1 MKILIVGSGG
11 REFAIATKIKNA
23 DRKLYFAPGNGG
35 TKALG
40 ENTGISAEDIDSL
53 FEFAKK
59 EEIDYTIVGPEVPL
73 CEGIVDVFEDGGL
86 KIFGPRKEAAKFEA
100 SKAYTKKFLE
110 KYEIPTAA
118 FLETSDKKEGID
130 FAKKLLEKDGRV
142 VVKRDVLAAG
152 KGVYIIEDEE
162 ELEKKINFAIDE
174 DSKVVIEEFL
184 DGFETSML
192 VLTDSKSMITLPSA
206 KDHKKIFEK
215 EMGPNTGGMGCFAPN
230 IEADAFTDRIK
241 EEILGKILYGFQ
253 EENIDYRG
261 VLFIGFMINDS
272 GIYVLEFNVRFG
284 DPEAQVVLELID
296 NDLLD
301 VLARTSEGKLD
312 EVDLKVNDK
321 NALCLV
327 LASEGY
333 PASYEKGKEITFEL
347 TESKI
352 YHAGTTEE
360 DGKILTNGGRVLN
373 VVYSGDDFDSVI
385 DQVYQDAEKIN
396 FEGKYYRK
404 DIGPKVQ
411 RVYVRKKDAYDFESK
426 EIKKQIEDQL
436 GIELEKL
443 RIYKRYDLETSKEN
457 VEKIIP
463 TVLSEK
469 PVDDV
474 YFGEDALK
482 LQASMDYAL
491 GVEYLPGQFDQRKQG
506 VLDTAS
512 LLIDEEFDL
521 KTSTIY
527 EIEGASKED
536 LKRIEKFL
544 VNPVDSQKVSLLG
557 IPSTLKT
564 ERIKDLTNIVYEGF
578 TSYGKEE
585 LEGFIEDHGLAMS
598 YDDLEMVRD
607 YFKSLERDPNE
618 TEIKILDTYWSD
630 HCRHTTFNTALDIK
644 MNPESLID
652 QAIKESFD
660 KYLAMRDELD
670 IQKPI
675 SLMSFGTILAKYM
688 RKKNIFDDIE
698 VSSEINACSIYVKVR
713 TEEDGEEKL
722 EDYLLMFKNE
732 THNHPTEIEPFGGA
746 STCLGGAIRD
756 PLSGRA
762 YVYQAMRVTGA
773 GNILENALDTREGK
787 LPQVKI
793 TREAANGYASY
804 GNQIGL
810 PAGIV
815 EEVFH
820 PGYVAKRMECGAV
833 VAAAPVENVKRLEPQ
848 AGDKVILLGGKTG
861 RDGIG
866 GATGSSKSHNIESI
880 KTESAQV
887 QKGNA
892 PEERKIQRLFRRHE
906 VASLIKKC
914 NDFGAGGVSVAIG
927 ELHDG
932 IDVYLERVPLKYQG
946 LRPFEIAISES
957 QERMAAVVEEKD
969 VEVFMKYCEEE
980 NLEATVVADIT
991 DSKRLRIFYED
1002 QTIADLSYDFINTN
1016 GAERYARVSML
1027 SEDLPKTLTEK
1038 DDDPEKLY
1046 DKVKDLNITSQRNLI
1061 EKFDSTVGVNTVIN
1075 PLGGKKLVNP
1085 AQAMVAKIPVM
1096 GKNSKTVSVMS
1107 YGFDPYLSE
1116 ESQYL
1121 GGYYAVIESISKLIA
1136 MGSDLEQIRLSFQ
1149 EFYEKMEDEK
1159 SWSKPLKSLL
1169 GAFEVTNFFKMPPI
1183 GGKDSMSGTFE
1194 DISVPPTLIS
1204 FAITTEDVENIKSN
1218 DLKGLGKL
1226 GLVKTSYKEDLT
1238 LDLEELRK
1246 NYELII
1252 KDMREGNII
1261 SAIPVGRKGLLPSIY
1276 EQALGNTGFEL
1287 SYDNLY
1293 NPMYGSFVVEY
1304 KEDRDFIENIGSFTD
1319 QIIVNSVKLDEKKLE
1334 EGYLNT
1340 LDKVFGPK
1348 EEIDYQK
1355 LSPKTKKDRRLKSK
1369 KPTDKPLVT
1378 ILAAPGTNCEWDTQK
1393 AFEKHGA
1400 EANIVLFKNQ
1410 NTDDI
1415 KESIDKLAQS
1425 IRKSQ
1430 IFAIPGGFSLGD
1442 EPDGSAKFL
1451 ANIIRNKEVKEAI
1464 YYLLEEND
1472 GLILGICNGF
1482 QALIKTG
1489 LLPYGRIT
1497 EPQTDDPTLTF
1508 NTNRRHISTFV
1519 DTICLSNNSPWT
1531 KGLDLDKIYKM
1542 PISHGEGRFI
1552 VNEEK
1557 LEELLEND
1565 QVFSLYK
1572 VSPNGSDYN
1581 IEGITSAD
1589 GKILGRMGH
1598 VERIDQDLYKNIYD
1612 IEVQEIFKNA
1622 VEFFKED

>member
-11 REFAIATKIKNA
+11 REFAIGRKIKNSK
-23 DRKLYFAPGNGG
+23 RELFFAPGNGG

-40 ENTGISAEDIDSL
+40 KNTWISPEDIEKLYD
-53 FEFAKK
+53 FAKK

-73 CEGIVDVFEDGGL
+73 CKGIVDLFEDNGL
-86 KIFGPRKEAAKFEA
+86 KIFGPRKQAAKFEA
-100 SKAYTKKFLE
+100 SKVYTKKFLE

-118 FLETSDKKEGID
+118 FLETSDKKEALD
-130 FAKKLLEKDGRV
+130 FAGDLLEKNGRV

-152 KGVYIIEDEE
+152 KGVYIIDDKTILEE
-162 ELEKKINFAIDE
+162 KINFAIDQ
-174 DSKVVIEEFL
+174 DSTVVIEEFL
-184 DGFETSML
+184 EGFETSML
-192 VLTDSKSMITLPSA
+192 VLTDSKTMLTLPSA

-215 EMGPNTGGMGCFAPN
+215 ETGPNTGGMGCFAPN
-230 IEADAFTDRIK
+230 IEADSFTKRIK
-241 EEILGKILYGFQ
+241 EESLGKILYGLQ
-253 EENIDYRG
+253 KENIDYRG

-301 VLARTSEGKLD
+301 ILVRTSEGRLN

-321 NALCLV
+321 KALCLV

-333 PASYEKGKEITFEL
+333 PGSYGKNKEITFDNPK
-347 TESKI
+347 SKV
-352 YHAGTTEE
+352 YHAGTKEE
-360 DGKILTNGGRVLN
+360 GGKIFTDGGRVLN
-373 VVYSGDDFDSVI
+373 LVYSADNFDEVI
-385 DQVYQDAEKIN
+385 DQVYKDAEKVN
-396 FEGKYYRK
+396 FDGKYYRK
-404 DIGPKVQ
+404 DIGPAVK

-436 GIELEKL
+436 SIKL
-443 RIYKRYDLETSKEN
+443 GKFRIYKRYDLETTEEN
-457 VEKIIP
+457 VEKILY

-469 PVDDV
+469 SVDDV
-474 YFGEDALK
+474 YFGKDSLE
-482 LQASMDYAL
+482 LQAKIKHSI

-512 LLIDEEFDL
+512 LLIDDEFDC
-521 KTSTIY
+521 KTSTVY
-527 EIEGASKED
+527 EIEGASGED
-536 LKRIEKFL
+536 LEKIEKFL
-544 VNPVDSQKVSLLG
+544 VNPVDSQMVNILG
-557 IPSTLKT
+557 IPTTLKT
-564 ERIKDLTNIVYEGF
+564 ERIKNLSNTVYEGF
-578 TSYGKEE
+578 NKYGREE
-585 LEGFIEDHGLAMS
+585 LEDFIESHALAMT

-607 YFKSLERDPNE
+607 YFKFEGRNPNQ

-644 MNPESLID
+644 MNPETLLD
-652 QAIKESFD
+652 KAIKESFD
-660 KYLAMRDELD
+660 KYLAMREELD
-670 IQKPI
+670 INKPI
-675 SLMSFGTILAKYM
+675 SLMSFGTILAKHM
-688 RKKNIFDDIE
+688 RSKNIFEDLE

-713 TEEDGEEKL
+713 TEEDGDEKL

-762 YVYQAMRVTGA
+762 YVYQSMRVTGA
-773 GNILENALDTREGK
+773 GNILENALETRKGK

-793 TREAANGYASY
+793 TREASNGYSSY

-820 PGYVAKRMECGAV
+820 PGFVAKRMECGAV
-833 VAAAPVENVKRLEPQ
+833 VAAAPVENVKRIDPEK
-848 AGDKVILLGGKTG
+848 GDVVILLGGRTG

-866 GATGSSKSHNIESI
+866 GATGSSKSHNIQSI

-892 PEERKIQRLFRRHE
+892 PEERKIQRLLRRNE
-906 VASLIKKC
+906 VARLIKKC

-932 IDVYLERVPLKYQG
+932 IDIHLEKVPLKYQG

-957 QERMAAVVEEKD
+957 QERMAVVIAKD
-969 VEVFMKYCEEE
+969 HVKEFMKYCREE
-980 NLEATVVADIT
+980 NLEATEVAEIT
-991 DSKRLRIFYED
+991 DTNRLRIFYED
-1002 QTIADLSYDFINTN
+1002 KIIADISYEFINTN
-1016 GAERYARVSML
+1016 GAERYARVSVV

-1038 DDDPEKLY
+1038 DDNPEKLY
-1046 DKVKDLNITSQRNLI
+1046 EKLKDLNITSQRNLI
-1061 EKFDSTVGVNTVIN
+1061 EKFDSTIGVNTLIN
-1075 PLGGKKLVNP
+1075 PLGGKELVNP

-1096 GKNSKTVSVMS
+1096 GKNSKTASIMS
-1107 YGFDPYLSE
+1107 YGFNPFLSE

-1121 GGYYAVIESISKLIA
+1121 GGYYAVIESISKLVS
-1136 MGSDLEQIRLSFQ
+1136 MGSDLNQIRLSFQ
-1149 EFYEKMEDEK
+1149 EFYEKMESKE

-1204 FAITTEDVENIKSN
+1204 FAITTEDVENIKTN
-1218 DLKGLGKL
+1218 DLKGQGKI
-1226 GLVKTSYKEDLT
+1226 GLVQTPYKEDMT
-1238 LDLEELRK
+1238 LDLNLLK
-1246 NYELII
+1246 NTYGSII

-1261 SAIPVGRKGLLPSIY
+1261 SAIPVRRKGLLASIY
-1276 EQALGNTGFEL
+1276 EQALGNTGFEIN
-1287 SYDNLY
+1287 YDNLY
-1293 NPMYGSFVVEY
+1293 NPMYGSFIVEY
-1304 KEDRDFIENIGSFTD
+1304 VEDRDFIENIGKFSD
-1319 QIIVNSVKLDEKKLE
+1319 EIIVNSIKLDQDKLRD
-1334 EGYLNT
+1334 GYLNT
-1340 LDKVFGPK
+1340 LDKVFVPK
-1348 EEIDYQK
+1348 EEIEYKK
-1355 LSPKTKKDRRLKSK
+1355 LSPKYNPNRRLKSQ
-1369 KPTDKPLVT
+1369 KPTNTPKVT
-1378 ILAAPGTNCEWDTQK
+1378 ILAAPGTNCEWDTQR
-1393 AFEKHGA
+1393 AFEKNGA
-1400 EANIVLFKNQ
+1400 KTDIFLFKNQ
-1410 NTDDI
+1410 STKDI
-1415 KESIDKLAQS
+1415 KESIDILAEK
-1425 IRKSQ
+1425 IKKSQ

-1451 ANIIRNKEVKEAI
+1451 ANIIRNEKIKEAI

-1482 QALIKTG
+1482 QALMKTG
-1489 LLPYGRIT
+1489 LLPYGKVT
-1497 EPQTDDPTLTF
+1497 EPKNDDPSLTF

-1519 DTICLSNNSPWT
+1519 DTICLTNNSPWT
-1531 KGLDLDKIYKM
+1531 KDLDIGKIYKM

-1557 LEELLEND
+1557 LQELLNKD

-1572 VSPNGSDYN
+1572 LSPNGSDYN
-1581 IEGITSAD
+1581 IEGIISED

-1598 VERIDQDLYKNIYD
+1598 IERIDENLYKNIYD